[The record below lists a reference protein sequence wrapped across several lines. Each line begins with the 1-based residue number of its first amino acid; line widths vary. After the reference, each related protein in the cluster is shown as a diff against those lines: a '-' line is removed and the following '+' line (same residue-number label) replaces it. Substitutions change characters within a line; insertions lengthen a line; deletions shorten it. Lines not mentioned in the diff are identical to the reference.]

1 MCFATAAAIAGVV
14 GAATTATST
23 VVGGISQQNTAN
35 YNAAVASNNAT
46 IAQSNA
52 TRAEQ
57 AGAVAAENQG
67 RKGAAQSGA
76 LKVAQA
82 SGGVDVD
89 TGTAVDVQAGER
101 ETNVLDTETVMQN
114 ADLKAYGYRVQGENF
129 TAQSQLDTAEASEAV
144 PAATLKA
151 GGGLLSSASALGPKF
166 ANFNWSG
173 GGGTTDADALAAG
186 TAPL

>member
-23 VVGGISQQNTAN
+23 VAGGIAAQNSGN
-35 YNAAVASNNAT
+35 YNAQVAANNSI
-46 IAQSNA
+46 IAQQNA

-57 AGAVAAENQG
+57 AGAAAAENQG

-82 SGGVDVD
+82 AGGVDVN

-129 TAQSQLDTAEASEAV
+129 TAESELDTAQASEAV
-144 PAATLKA
+144 PAAALKA

-173 GGGTTDADALAAG
+173 G
-186 TAPL
+186 APTGPEVNVDNSGNPT

>member
-1 MCFATAAAIAGVV
+1 VCFATMAAVAGVV

-23 VVGGISQQNTAN
+23 IAGGIANQNSAAYQATVAQNNSVIVQQ
-35 YNAAVASNNAT
+35 
-46 IAQSNA
+46 NA

-57 AGAVAAENQG
+57 AGAAAAENQG
-67 RKGAAQSGA
+67 RKGATQSAA

-82 SGGVDVD
+82 SGGVDVN
-89 TGTAVDVQAGER
+89 TGSVVDVQAGER
-101 ETNVLDTETVMQN
+101 ETNLLDTETVMQN

-129 TAQSQLDTAEASEAV
+129 QSEAALDTAKSEEAV
-144 PAATLKA
+144 PAAALKA

-173 GGGTTDADALAAG
+173 G
-186 TAPL
+186 APSGPQVDSSGNDV